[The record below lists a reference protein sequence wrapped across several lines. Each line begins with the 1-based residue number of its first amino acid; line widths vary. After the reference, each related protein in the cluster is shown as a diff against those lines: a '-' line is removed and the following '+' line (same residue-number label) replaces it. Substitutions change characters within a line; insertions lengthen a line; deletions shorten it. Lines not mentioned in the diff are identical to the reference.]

1 MKGFPYV
8 PMEVVERSQYDGGTY
23 FLIQTREDR
32 NGWEVAEVR
41 PDIPWQLKVAQLLA
55 SAPDLL
61 EALELAD
68 AALSGANMNMNVVE
82 RKVKAAIA
90 RARGEQ

>member
-1 MKGFPYV
+1 MGKHTEGRWEASVTQEFGC
-8 PMEVVERSQYDGGTY
+8 EVKANG
-23 FLIQTREDR
+23 EDIAWVLS
-32 NGWEVAEVR
+32 NKPEDAH
-41 PDIPWQLKVAQLLA
+41 LMA

-90 RARGEQ
+90 RARGEE

>member
-1 MKGFPYV
+1 MGKHTEGPWEFDQDNGEYPQWV
-8 PMEVVERSQYDGGTY
+8 RGAGGEVISGCGCCGSPNLGID
-23 FLIQTREDR
+23 D
-32 NGWEVAEVR
+32 
-41 PDIPWQLKVAQLLA
+41 AQLIA
-55 SAPDLL
+55 AAPDLL

-90 RARGEQ
+90 RARGEA